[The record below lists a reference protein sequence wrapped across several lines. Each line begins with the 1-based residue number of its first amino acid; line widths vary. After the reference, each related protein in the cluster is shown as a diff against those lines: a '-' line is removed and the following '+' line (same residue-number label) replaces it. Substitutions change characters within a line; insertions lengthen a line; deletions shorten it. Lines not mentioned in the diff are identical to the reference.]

1 MRIGRRQDR
10 ADSGRTQ
17 SCLVFIHIP
26 KTAGSTLSTSLM
38 LNYPPHKSIRL
49 DLIDRPAADIE
60 SEISLE
66 QRARARLLRG
76 HLPYGV
82 HRHIPRSCEYIT
94 VLREPV
100 ARVTSAYKFI
110 VSNPAA
116 FSDHPLHDPQ
126 VGGRIGLERYLEA
139 EGGREGRGN
148 RQTRLLSGRHSGHL
162 DREALEEAKRNLE
175 TFLVVGLTERFEET
189 FALMRRA
196 LGLRIP
202 FYVTRLVSAP
212 FEISD
217 HAVDLIRQQ
226 NELDLDLY
234 AYGRDLFARQVARQ
248 GRSFGLEAD
257 TYRAMR
263 PLSRAA
269 GAKGTEQFLRGISH
283 IRRSRGRVR
292 QRYVH

>member
-1 MRIGRRQDR
+1 MRLGHRHVR
-10 ADSGRTQ
+10 ADSGRSH
-17 SCLVFIHIP
+17 SCLVFMHIP

-38 LNYPPHKSIRL
+38 LNYPPRQSIRL

-60 SEISLE
+60 SEIPFE
-66 QRARARLLRG
+66 ERARARLLRG

-82 HRHIPRSCEYIT
+82 HRYIPRSCEYIT

-110 VSNPAA
+110 LSNPAA
-116 FSDHPLHDPQ
+116 FSDHPLHDPE
-126 VGGRIGLERYLEA
+126 VGGRIGLEGYLET
-139 EGGREGRGN
+139 EGGLEGHGN
-148 RQTRLLSGRHSGHL
+148 RQTRLLTGRPSGHL
-162 DREALEEAKRNLE
+162 DREVLEEAKRNLE

-226 NELDLDLY
+226 NELDLELY
-234 AYGRDLFARQVARQ
+234 AFGRDLFTRQVARQ
-248 GRSFGLEAD
+248 GQSFRLEAD

-263 PLSRAA
+263 PLSRFA
-269 GAKGTEQFLRGISH
+269 GARGTEQFLRRLSH
-283 IRRSRGRVR
+283 ARYSWGRAS
-292 QRYVH
+292 QRFVH